1 MFLAFFA
8 ALDPA
13 WAGAAADGNADANA
27 GMETEYEESAKTGS
41 IMESLH
47 FFANS
52 RLRYDYADIDG
63 LDTSTL
69 GSLRTRFGVK
79 TDSIAGFEFLAE
91 GEHMWVL
98 TDTGDYRPG
107 PGFGPADHAIIADPD
122 NFQLNR
128 LQFSYLAEPIDT
140 RITVGRQ
147 KLTRADQ
154 RFIGAVGWR
163 QNDQTFDAA
172 VLENN
177 SIENVSFSYAYV
189 NQVNRIFGTNA
200 PNSALERWEGDSHL
214 IDLSYSGIEGHELR
228 AFAYLLDFDNSAA
241 NSVNTYG
248 LELKGAYD
256 LSGSSELNYL
266 LTGAVQ
272 VDAKDNPMDYRE
284 YYFRGQLGVTNPIGH
299 CGVGVEVMTSD
310 GAGGR
315 FRFPLGTNHKFNGFA
330 DAFLTTPADGLIDVY
345 AWVGTEAI
353 GLKHVV
359 TAHDYRTE
367 HSSTDLG
374 WEIDY
379 VASRKI
385 SDNVSLLFK
394 GAWLDGKGRQADVTR
409 ATVEMNYSF

>member
-1 MFLAFFA
+1 
-8 ALDPA
+8 
-13 WAGAAADGNADANA
+13 
-27 GMETEYEESAKTGS
+27 
-41 IMESLH
+41 
-47 FFANS
+47 
-52 RLRYDYADIDG
+52 
-63 LDTSTL
+63 
-69 GSLRTRFGVK
+69 
-79 TDSIAGFEFLAE
+79 
-91 GEHMWVL
+91 MWVL

-272 VDAKDNPMDYRE
+272 VDAKDNPMDYRQSHTGS
-284 YYFRGQLGVTNPIGH
+284 FANFLRGKVWVKNSIKI
-299 CGVGVEVMTSD
+299 
-310 GAGGR
+310 
-315 FRFPLGTNHKFNGFA
+315 FF
-330 DAFLTTPADGLIDVY
+330 VY
-345 AWVGTEAI
+345 ANTSI
-353 GLKHVV
+353 L
-359 TAHDYRTE
+359 Y
-367 HSSTDLG
+367 
-374 WEIDY
+374 
-379 VASRKI
+379 
-385 SDNVSLLFK
+385 
-394 GAWLDGKGRQADVTR
+394 
-409 ATVEMNYSF
+409 

>member
-1 MFLAFFA
+1 
-8 ALDPA
+8 
-13 WAGAAADGNADANA
+13 
-27 GMETEYEESAKTGS
+27 
-41 IMESLH
+41 
-47 FFANS
+47 
-52 RLRYDYADIDG
+52 
-63 LDTSTL
+63 
-69 GSLRTRFGVK
+69 
-79 TDSIAGFEFLAE
+79 
-91 GEHMWVL
+91 MWVL